1 MNQHKK
7 NIKIITILFIIVLA
21 LFGSIPT
28 ATADT
33 IGNNSVE
40 FNQTAEAL
48 LQEKLSNI
56 VSIKK
61 LNVAFNNF
69 KINASQATIA
79 EYQGNAEAYANSIVE
94 AFEKDAPFGTSSS
107 SNILTRGTANYT
119 SSVFS
124 GVPAGGV
131 CWVKQDFRATVVNYT
146 VISKYFLGNSYQ
158 TGICLFQWTPNYSWF
173 KGNLNVHSKG
183 TFHAIVK
190 GSPISFSAT
199 FKAFFHTNKSSLYQ
213 EFQ

>member
-1 MNQHKK
+1 MRRLPLAVMGQEQSDLRRQTRRHDSGECDLVHADVMRYKTVPHD
-7 NIKIITILFIIVLA
+7 IKT
-21 LFGSIPT
+21 
-28 ATADT
+28 
-33 IGNNSVE
+33 
-40 FNQTAEAL
+40 
-48 LQEKLSNI
+48 
-56 VSIKK
+56 
-61 LNVAFNNF
+61 
-69 KINASQATIA
+69 
-79 EYQGNAEAYANSIVE
+79 VE